1 MTTVF
6 VLASASPSR
15 LGLLRSGGISP
26 RVIPSAVDED
36 QIVSQLPADLAD
48 EQVVTELASAK
59 AHAVAAEH
67 ATALA
72 RETGAERIYVLGCDS
87 MLLAEGELLGKPHTV
102 ERAWERWQ
110 SIRGRSAHLITGH
123 ALAEVAIDGPGP
135 HANTGVGRVITEW
148 SATTVHFGT
157 PSDRDLRAYLE
168 TGEPLECAGA
178 FTLEAMGAWFIDAIE
193 GDPSGV
199 IGVSLPLLRRMLDR
213 VGVSVSELWDPE
225 LAGATAAGGQPLPP
239 S

>member
-15 LGLLRSGGISP
+15 LGLLRSGGIEP
-26 RVIPSAVDED
+26 RVIASAVDED
-36 QIVSQLPADLAD
+36 QIVSRLPADMP
-48 EQVVTELASAK
+48 ETEVVTELARAK
-59 AHAVAAEH
+59 AHAVASEH
-67 ATALA
+67 ATAVA
-72 RETGAERIYVLGCDS
+72 RDTGAERIYVLGCDS
-87 MLLAEGELLGKPHTV
+87 MLLADGELLGKPHTV

-110 SIRGRSAHLITGH
+110 SIRGRSAQLITGH
-123 ALAEVAIDGPGP
+123 ALAEVAVDGPGAG
-135 HANTGVGRVITEW
+135 ANTGVGRVITE
-148 SATTVHFGT
+148 SSTTTVHFGS

-178 FTLEAMGAWFIDAIE
+178 FTLESMGAWFIDAIE

-199 IGVSLPLLRRMLDR
+199 IGVSLPLLRRMFDR
-213 VGVSVSELWDPE
+213 VGVAVSELWRPE
-225 LAGATAAGGQPLPP
+225 LVAHATSGESPPPP

>member
-1 MTTVF
+1 MTTDF

-26 RVIPSAVDED
+26 RVIPSEVDED
-36 QIVSQLPADLAD
+36 QIVSQLPADMPD
-48 EQVVTELASAK
+48 EQVVTELARAK
-59 AHAVAAEH
+59 AHAVASEH
-67 ATALA
+67 ATDIA

-110 SIRGRSAHLITGH
+110 SLRGRSAQLISGH
-123 ALAEVAIDGPGP
+123 ALAEVAIDAPGP

-148 SATTVHFGT
+148 STTTVHFGT

-213 VGVSVSELWDPE
+213 VGVAVSELWGPPH
-225 LAGATAAGGQPLPP
+225 AAAATAGEHSRPP

>member
-36 QIVSQLPADLAD
+36 QIVSQLPADLPG
-48 EQVVTELASAK
+48 EQVVTELAGAK
-59 AHAVAAEH
+59 AQSVAEAH

-72 RETGAERIYVLGCDS
+72 RETSAERIFVLGCDS
-87 MLLAEGELLGKPHTV
+87 MLLADGELLGKPHTV

-110 SIRGRSAHLITGH
+110 SIRGRSAQLITGH
-123 ALAEVAIDGPGP
+123 ALAEVAIDGPGAD
-135 HANTGVGRVITEW
+135 ANTGVGRVITE
-148 SATTVHFGT
+148 SSTTTVHFGN

-178 FTLEAMGAWFIDAIE
+178 FTLESLGAWFIDAIE

-213 VGVSVSELWDPE
+213 VGVAVSELWSPE
-225 LAGATAAGGQPLPP
+225 AAAGAASGGQPPPP